1 MNNLFIAG
9 HNYCRTGN
17 GQELSALEMIDGPY
31 VIADAFTDAT
41 LAAGAAVK
49 TA

>member
-1 MNNLFIAG
+1 VSNLFIVS
-9 HNYCRTGN
+9 HNDCRTGN
-17 GQELSALEMIDGPY
+17 GQELFALEMIDGPY
-31 VIADAFTDAT
+31 VIADAFTYAA